1 MDFDGAALIAGLVVS
16 AIGFVCFSYGKKMS
30 RPPQLCAGVVLMG
43 FPYFVSSALLITLI
57 AAALLFGLWLLVNS
71 GY

>member
-1 MDFDGAALIAGLVVS
+1 MDFDAGALIAGLAVS

-30 RPPQLCAGVVLMG
+30 RAPQLGVGLVLMV
-43 FPYFVSSALLITLI
+43 FPYFASSALAIALI
-57 AAALLFGLWLLVNS
+57 ATGLLFGLWLLVKG